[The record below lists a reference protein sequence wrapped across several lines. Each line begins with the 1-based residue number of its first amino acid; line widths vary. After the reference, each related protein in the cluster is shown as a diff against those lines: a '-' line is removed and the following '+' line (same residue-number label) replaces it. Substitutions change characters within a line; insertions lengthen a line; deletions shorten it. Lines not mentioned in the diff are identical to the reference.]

1 MDTRKLTAKATKE
14 QLEALINRWMDSL
27 PSDDPEMK
35 SRLEC
40 DIYEAVNGPHFD
52 EETFNKA
59 VSCMRNA
66 DGTKGPHW
74 SESEISD
81 YAHSHGC
88 SYSKFNEW
96 DLAYAMNM
104 AYSDYYGSVPNSTEA
119 YYKIAKAFLEDKDG
133 PEGKAFH
140 YWKAMMA

>member
-14 QLEALINRWMDSL
+14 QLESLINGWMDSL

-40 DIYEAVNGPHFD
+40 DIYMAVNGPHFD
-52 EETFNKA
+52 EDTFNKA
-59 VSCMRNA
+59 TSYMKNA

-74 SESEISD
+74 SVADVAD
-81 YAHSHGC
+81 YARSHGC
-88 SYSKFNEW
+88 TFSKYNEY

-104 AYSDYYGSVPNSTEA
+104 AYSDYYGAISNSTDA

-133 PEGKAFH
+133 PEGKAFR
-140 YWKAMMA
+140 YWKAMR

>member
-40 DIYEAVNGPHFD
+40 DIYEAVNGPHFN

-59 VSCMRNA
+59 ASYMKNA

-74 SESEISD
+74 SVADVAD
-81 YAHSHGC
+81 YARSHG
-88 SYSKFNEW
+88 YGFAKYNEY

-104 AYSDYYGSVPNSTEA
+104 AYSDYYGAVSNSTDA
-119 YYKIAKAFLEDKDG
+119 YYKIAKAFLDDKDA
-133 PEGKAFH
+133 PEGKAYL
-140 YWKAMMA
+140 YWKAMR